1 MFMSFNGSILKEQS
15 YDPYYKVEFTYDEDE
30 LTIEKGFAEIVR
42 KQPKLE
48 ITYDENTQ
56 EILGE
61 KGSRKLDL
69 ELANLVLGYFIQGK
83 EIKNLLSNMKN
94 SQSPASRKVFNT

>member
-1 MFMSFNGSILKEQS
+1 MFMSFKGSILKEQS

-61 KGSRKLDL
+61 KGIILDK
-69 ELANLVLGYFIQGK
+69 AAAFKIDPY
-83 EIKNLLSNMKN
+83 
-94 SQSPASRKVFNT
+94 TD